1 MARSSYSGFEMI
13 ENQLGKLERESV
25 RRIVEAGAEAC
36 AEKLKED
43 TSKYKHVGVTGSM
56 QQNVRPGQYR
66 EFLGGGAMEVYPQD
80 NDARGVSNAVKA
92 YVINHG
98 IGANPTKRSRKKQ
111 ANKTGDKFITG
122 NKKTTEEVVRRAMQA
137 ENDRILSESG
147 G

>member
-1 MARSSYSGFEMI
+1 MEM
-13 ENQLGKLERESV
+13 
-25 RRIVEAGAEAC
+25 
-36 AEKLKED
+36 EKLKED
-43 TSKYKHVGVTGSM
+43 ISKYKHVGVTGSM